1 MIEVI
6 EVTKKFGRKKV
17 LQGISFTAKKG
28 EVTSLI
34 GINGVG
40 KTTLLKAIMGL
51 TPINS
56 GSIRVN
62 GEPFTKS
69 SYEKVTFIPDAVT
82 MLPSMKLSDAMRFM
96 ADFYENWNQERANE
110 LLTFFKLQKTERFSD
125 LSKGNAAK
133 ANLLLG
139 LALDTEFIL
148 MDEPFSGIDIFSREQ
163 ISEVF
168 SSELVE
174 ERGVLITTHE
184 INEIEHL
191 IDKAILLDEG
201 QVIKEFYTEDVRETE
216 GKSVIDVMREVYKG

>member
-6 EVTKKFGRKKV
+6 EVTKKFGRRKV
-17 LQGISFTAKKG
+17 LQGVSFTANKG

-51 TPINS
+51 TPVNS
-56 GSIRVN
+56 GTILVN
-62 GEPFTKS
+62 GEPFSKTC
-69 SYEKVTFIPDAVT
+69 YEKVSFIPDALT
-82 MLPSMKLSDAMRFM
+82 MLPRMKLSEAMGFM
-96 ADFYENWNQERANE
+96 ADFYQNWNQERAHE
-110 LLTFFKLQKTERFSD
+110 LLAFFKLQASDRLSD

-133 ANLLLG
+133 ANLLFG

-174 ERGVLITTHE
+174 ERGVILTTHE

-191 IDKAILLDEG
+191 IDQAILLEQG
-201 QVIKEFYTEDVRETE
+201 RVIKAFYPEDVRETE
-216 GKSVIDVMREVYKG
+216 GKSLIDVMREVYKG